1 MDDKQTIINNYKIAP
16 LIELED
22 FKCPEGGQSFFLN
35 GFDGK
40 RLRVAI
46 WNINSEEGTIILQ
59 SGRTEFIEKYYEVI
73 EGFILRG
80 YCVAA
85 MDWRGQGLS
94 ERTSKNIRLGHID
107 NFEEYDKDLIKT
119 LELYGALCP
128 KPWIGF
134 GHSMGGCLMASN
146 FVENQKDYE
155 GLILCAPMLAIQ
167 SRPSLRVIISA
178 LGSISSLGFK
188 DFAIDKPSWDDEKGW
203 LEEEFNDNFLTS
215 DVYRFNRV
223 YRLISKEHDLG
234 VKGLSLGWIYEAVK
248 RTNQFKDKNW
258 GNNVEKPSLL
268 LNATQD
274 RLVSPTGNIQI
285 LSRFKNSHVENID
298 CRHEIFM
305 ESDQIRNRAWK
316 KVDEFLGGLKLKIL

>member
-1 MDDKQTIINNYKIAP
+1 MDDKETIINKYEKAP

-22 FKCPEGGQSFFLN
+22 FKCPEGVKGFFINSFDN
-35 GFDGK
+35 K
-40 RLRVAI
+40 KLRVAL
-46 WNINSEEGTIILQ
+46 WNINSDKGTIILQ

-73 EGFILRG
+73 EGFISRG

-107 NFEEYDKDLIKT
+107 SFKEYDKDLIKT
-119 LELYGALCP
+119 LELYEKLCP

-146 FVENQKDYE
+146 YVENEESYKA
-155 GLILCAPMLAIQ
+155 LILCAPMLSIQ
-167 SRPSLRVIISA
+167 TRPSLRFIIKA
-178 LGSISSLGFK
+178 IGSISSLGFK
-188 DFAIDKPSWDDEKGW
+188 DFAIDRPNWDDEKGW

-215 DVYRFNRV
+215 DRYRFDRV
-223 YRLISKEHDLG
+223 YRLICKEHSLG

-248 RTNQFKDKNW
+248 RTNKFKDKNW
-258 GNNVEKPSLL
+258 GAGVEKPILL

-274 RLVSPTGNIQI
+274 RLVSPSGNVQV
-285 LSRFKNSHVENID
+285 LSRFKNSHVVNID
-298 CRHEIFM
+298 SRHEIFM
-305 ESDQIRNRAWK
+305 ESDSIRNKAWEE
-316 KVDEFLGGLKLKIL
+316 VDDFLGGL

>member
-1 MDDKQTIINNYKIAP
+1 MDDKEIIINKLNKAP

-22 FKCPEGGQSFFLN
+22 FKCPEGGQAFYIKS
-35 GFDGK
+35 FDGK
-40 RLRVAI
+40 KLRIAL
-46 WNINSEEGTIILQ
+46 WNINSDKGTIILQ

-107 NFEEYDKDLIKT
+107 SFQEYDKDLIKT
-119 LELYGALCP
+119 LEMYHELCP

-146 FVENQKDYE
+146 FVENERSYKA
-155 GLILCAPMLAIQ
+155 LILCAPMISIQ
-167 SRPSLRVIISA
+167 IKPFLEALVKAAGFIST
-178 LGSISSLGFK
+178 LGFK
-188 DFAIDKPSWDDEKGW
+188 DLTFNKPNWDDEKGW
-203 LEEEFNDNFLTS
+203 LEEEFKGNFLTS
-215 DVYRFNRV
+215 DHYRFDRV
-223 YRLISKEHDLG
+223 YRLISKEPALG

-248 RTNQFKDKNW
+248 RTNKFKEKKW
-258 GNNVEKPSLL
+258 GTSIESPILL

-274 RLVSPTGNIQI
+274 RLVSPSGNVQI
-285 LSRFKNSHVENID
+285 LNRFKNSYIVDID
-298 CRHEIFM
+298 SRHEIFM
-305 ESDQIRNRAWK
+305 ESDSIRNQAWE
-316 KVDEFLGGLKLKIL
+316 KVDEFLANL